1 MRDMDNHISSLL
13 GRRDESKLVPKNP
26 QKSVGFGTG
35 GKCEKRERERET
47 ERERVDYQT
56 KNEIDKTQ

>member
-1 MRDMDNHISSLL
+1 MLDMDNHISSLL

-26 QKSVGFGTG
+26 KKVLALGLGESV
-35 GKCEKRERERET
+35 KREREREW
-47 ERERVDYQT
+47 ESWLSD